1 MAVTLAVPYAVV
13 LGIKAKW
20 DEAADGLDGNWR
32 RLHKA
37 STDGFSPEVA
47 AAIEAFR
54 EPWVDE
60 IKAAAQQAQGY
71 SDEITVFQG
80 RVLIADL
87 EQAERLRS
95 LMPWA
100 HRDAAITESVVVW
113 P

>member
-13 LGIKAKW
+13 NEIKGEW
-20 DEAADGLDGNWR
+20 DEAADKLDGNWR

-37 STDGFSPEVA
+37 ETDGFSSEVA

-71 SDEITVFQG
+71 SDEIGVFYLQVTV
-80 RVLIADL
+80 ADVA
-87 EQAERLRS
+87 QAERVRS
-95 LMPWA
+95 LLPWS
-100 HRDAAITESVVVW
+100 HRNAKITDEVTW